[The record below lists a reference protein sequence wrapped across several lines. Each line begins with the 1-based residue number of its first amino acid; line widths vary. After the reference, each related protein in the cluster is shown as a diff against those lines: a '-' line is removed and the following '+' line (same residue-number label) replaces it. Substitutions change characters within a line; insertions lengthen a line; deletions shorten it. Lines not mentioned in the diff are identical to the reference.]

1 MVEPSSPGTGGTTA
15 PGDRPNSPVVIDETA
30 NPYRDC
36 IQGLANEPIT
46 VVRLLEDARRELPPT
61 SPLADLSDLTQA
73 EVVNRLVANR
83 PRVAIIAGSA
93 DHPAHLL
100 DRAHTLMAAARIWQN
115 GGVPFTFGV
124 PVICDGT
131 AQNNIGQSYSLAS
144 RNDTARAV
152 NITFEG
158 HSYHAAYVLSGCDKS
173 PSAILSGLAAAE
185 VARRHRGDQ
194 APVWAVFAPEH
205 VLKGGKVPA
214 DTRKALDA
222 LADDARA
229 AGHGDLAEDIHENL
243 RYILQCSSDEAF
255 AGQLKRARNLGLIDG
270 ETERR
275 LLNSLAAHTC
285 DSHGGV
291 CAFNGTGNSSRT
303 MVAALGLTP
312 PELELLTSL
321 PGDEAVMIGVDG
333 LFALF
338 NKPEFSVCALLK
350 ANFANLVRIH
360 GATGSSSNILLH
372 LPCIMRHAGFDVTID
387 DYRAVRDATPVPEI
401 FAHSLTENRDTFVL
415 AQQFLAG
422 QHRGMESLY
431 RVLVDLG
438 VPMDLDAPTVTGT
451 TWGQRIADLTTPV
464 DPSLGDAA
472 VIRSKPI
479 RRLSGVEILGGSFL
493 DSCAVK
499 VSGMSDAQYTHFDD
513 HVFMVRYYENEHVC
527 NADFAARDLIDRLR
541 RTDGV
546 DGALIRAVVA
556 RNGGPAIPAD
566 TDITTD
572 PTAFRALLEAHAL
585 CFAFLIGGQGP
596 MAYGMPE
603 MFSPSQNLRH
613 HRVLEA
619 SSILMTDGRYSGVTK
634 GACIGHVTPEAFDGG
649 GIGYLRDGD
658 ILRLRLSKRRIDLLD
673 RTAFLEGREETVD
686 PVGAPDRAG
695 LHAARQARMER
706 RRLDIAAC
714 NVMDLVSDAARGVV
728 PRIVDQRAILS
739 WKE

>member
-1 MVEPSSPGTGGTTA
+1 MVEDQRGHNEPITI
-15 PGDRPNSPVVIDETA
+15 RERA

-46 VVRLLEDARRELPPT
+46 VVRLLEDARKELPPS
-61 SPLADLSDLTQA
+61 SPLANLPGVTVK
-73 EVVNRLVANR
+73 EVVQRLVANR
-83 PRVAIIAGSA
+83 PRIAIIAGSA

-100 DRAHTLMAAARIWQN
+100 DRAHTLMAAARVWQN
-115 GGVPFTFGV
+115 GGVPFAFAV

-158 HSYHAAYVLSGCDKS
+158 HSYHAAYVLAGCDKS

-205 VLKGGKVPA
+205 VLKGGKIPG
-214 DTRKALDA
+214 DTRADLEAL
-222 LADDARA
+222 ARA
-229 AGHGDLAEDIHENL
+229 ARDAGHGELAEDIEGNL
-243 RYILQCSSDEAF
+243 KYILQCSSDEAF
-255 AGQLKRARNLGLIDG
+255 AGQLKRARNLDLIDLD
-270 ETERR
+270 TERR
-275 LLNSLAAHTC
+275 LLNALAEHTC
-285 DSHGGV
+285 DSHGGI

-303 MVAALGLTP
+303 MLAAFGLTP
-312 PELELLTSL
+312 PELELLTTL
-321 PGDEAVMIGVDG
+321 PGDRVVAQGVDG
-333 LFALF
+333 LFALL
-338 NKPEFSVCALLK
+338 NKPEFSVCNLLR
-350 ANFANLVRIH
+350 ANFANVVRIH
-360 GATGSSSNILLH
+360 NATGSSSNMLLH

-387 DYRAVRDATPVPEI
+387 DYRAIRDATPVPEV

-431 RVLVDLG
+431 RVLSDLG
-438 VPMDLDAPTVTGT
+438 IPMDLDAPTVTGT
-451 TWGQRIADLTTPV
+451 TWRQRTAGLTSPV
-464 DPSLGDAA
+464 DPALGEAA
-472 VIRSKPI
+472 VIRTAPVRKM
-479 RRLSGVEILGGSFL
+479 SGVEVLTGSFF
-493 DSCAVK
+493 DTCVVK
-499 VSGMSDAQYTHFDD
+499 VSGMSDEQYAHFDD
-513 HVFMVRYYENEHVC
+513 HVFVVRYYENEHVC
-527 NADFAARDLIDRLR
+527 NADFASKDLLDRLR
-541 RTDGV
+541 ATEGV
-546 DGALIRAVVA
+546 DDALMAAVVT
-556 RNGGPAIPAD
+556 RNGGSGGDAAAAD
-566 TDITTD
+566 
-572 PTAFRALLEAHAL
+572 FRALLEAHRL
-585 CFAFLIGGQGP
+585 SFAFLIAGQGP

-649 GIGYLRDGD
+649 GIGFLRDGD
-658 ILRLRLSKRRIDLLD
+658 ILRLKLTQRRIDLLD
-673 RTAFLEGREETVD
+673 RAAFLAGREEVVSPFD
-686 PVGAPDRAG
+686 DPDRRR
-695 LHAARQARMER
+695 LHDERMARMER
-706 RRLDIAAC
+706 RRFDIAAC

-728 PRIVDQRAILS
+728 PRIVDQRATRP